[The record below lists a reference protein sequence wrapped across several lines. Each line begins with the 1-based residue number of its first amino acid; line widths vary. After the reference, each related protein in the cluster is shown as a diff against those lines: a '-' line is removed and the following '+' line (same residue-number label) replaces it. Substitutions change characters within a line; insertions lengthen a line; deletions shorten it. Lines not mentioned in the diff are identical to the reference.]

1 MSWRMQKTSKTQY
14 HQVNDRRLELKEKKI
29 KEERKEADKL
39 PVMTQKY
46 ETAVRNLVLDR
57 N

>member
-1 MSWRMQKTSKTQY
+1 MNWRMQKTSKTQY
-14 HQVNDRRLELKEKKI
+14 HQVNDRRLESKEKKI
-29 KEERKEADKL
+29 KEERKEAEKL